1 MKVSKAFVIIVFVS
15 FCAQAFMPAGVAAQ
29 DVEQQS
35 TAANPTDEIELMLA
49 NITPEGWQLTDEAV
63 KYIPENLYE
72 LINGRAEYYLSYN
85 MISMI
90 YASYNRASDNSRF
103 IDVSIFDMGKTIGA
117 FGVFAGERLSGGP
130 PINLGRDAFRSGSD
144 IYIWKGQY
152 YIQINSSETRDDLW
166 NIELEMAEKITDY
179 LNDKGDKIWGLQVLP
194 AENQVPNSVQFLLV
208 DAFGYSF
215 LRNTFTAKY
224 LIDETEVSVFISSPD
239 SPEAQTLT
247 ITKFKEHVLKYG
259 KGVDS
264 ISSGG
269 AELIVCDMGRYFDI
283 IFQKGS
289 YVAGITGQNDKE
301 LAIRAATLLKDQ
313 ILVE

>member
-1 MKVSKAFVIIVFVS
+1 MA

-29 DVEQQS
+29 KVELQS
-35 TAANPTDEIELMLA
+35 TAANFTDEIKLMLV
-49 NITPEGWQLTDEAV
+49 NITPEGWLLTDEVAE
-63 KYIPENLYE
+63 YIPENLYE

-85 MISMI
+85 VISMI
-90 YASYNRASDNSRF
+90 YASYNKASDNSKF
-103 IDVSIFDMGKTIGA
+103 MEVSIFDMGKPLGA

-130 PINLGRDAFRSGSD
+130 PISLGRDAYRSGSD

-152 YIQINSSETRDDLW
+152 YIQINSSEATDDPW
-166 NIELEMAEKITDY
+166 NIELEMAEKITGY
-179 LNDKGDKIWGLQVLP
+179 LNDKGDKIWGFQVLP
-194 AENQVPNSVQFLLV
+194 AKNQVPNSVQYLLV
-208 DAFGYSF
+208 DALGYSF
-215 LRNTFTAKY
+215 LKNTFTAKY
-224 LIDETEVSVFISSPD
+224 LVDETEVSVFISSPD
-239 SPEAQTLT
+239 SPEAQTST

-269 AELIVCDMGRYFDI
+269 TDLIVCDMGRYFDI

-289 YVAGITGQNDKE
+289 YVAGITGHNDKE
-301 LAIRAATLLKDQ
+301 LAIRAAILLRDQ

>member
-1 MKVSKAFVIIVFVS
+1 MA

-29 DVEQQS
+29 KVELQS
-35 TAANPTDEIELMLA
+35 TAANFTDEIKLMLV
-49 NITPEGWQLTDEAV
+49 NITPEGWLLTDEVAE
-63 KYIPENLYE
+63 YIPENLYE

-85 MISMI
+85 VISMI
-90 YASYNRASDNSRF
+90 YAPYNKAGDNSKF
-103 IDVSIFDMGKTIGA
+103 MEVSIFDMGKPLGA

-130 PINLGRDAFRSGSD
+130 PISLGRDAYRSGSD

-152 YIQINSSETRDDLW
+152 YIQINSSEATDDPW
-166 NIELEMAEKITDY
+166 NIELEMAEKITGY
-179 LNDKGDKIWGLQVLP
+179 LNDKGDKIWGFQVLP
-194 AENQVPNSVQFLLV
+194 AKNQVPNSVQYLLV
-208 DAFGYSF
+208 DALGYSF
-215 LRNTFTAKY
+215 LKNTFTAKY
-224 LIDETEVSVFISSPD
+224 LVDETEVSVFISSPD
-239 SPEAQTLT
+239 SPEAQTST

-269 AELIVCDMGRYFDI
+269 TDLIVCDMGRYFDI

-289 YVAGITGQNDKE
+289 YVAGITGHNDKE
-301 LAIRAATLLKDQ
+301 LAIRAAILLRDQ